1 MKFRRRRD
9 EELGINLT
17 PLIDVVFLLLIF
29 FMVSTSFTR
38 ATQLAVNLP
47 EAEGVSAGGAGE
59 SMELVIQANGRVK
72 LNGTLVSSDRAAL
85 REAMEVELANTGQ
98 RALTIAADGDA
109 PHRLVVSALD
119 AANIL
124 GVEQVTIATQEPEQ

>member
-47 EAEGVSAGGAGE
+47 EAEGVSAGGSGE
-59 SMELVIQANGRVK
+59 SMELVIQANGKVK
-72 LNGTLVSSDRAAL
+72 LNGTVVSSDHAAL
-85 REAMEVELANTGQ
+85 REAMEVELANTGLQ
-98 RALTIAADGDA
+98 ALTIAADGDA

>member
-9 EELGINLT
+9 EEPGINLT

-47 EAEGVSAGGAGE
+47 EAEGVSAGGSGE
-59 SMELVIQANGRVK
+59 SMELVIQANGKVK
-72 LNGTLVSSDRAAL
+72 LNGTVVSSDHAAL
-85 REAMEVELANTGQ
+85 REAMEVELANTGLQ
-98 RALTIAADGDA
+98 ALTIAADGDA